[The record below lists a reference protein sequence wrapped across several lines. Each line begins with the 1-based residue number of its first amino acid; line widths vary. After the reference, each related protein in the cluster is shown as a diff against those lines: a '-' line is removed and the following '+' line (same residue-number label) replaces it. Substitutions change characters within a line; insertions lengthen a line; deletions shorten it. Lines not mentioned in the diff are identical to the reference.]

1 MSTRPLET
9 IPAKAAFHIQTNIE
23 EFVRQRQLSDRRI
36 YLNGVIES
44 LDLESKCIY
53 ATTSMVGMIVEQ
65 ILDFN
70 REDADIPPEERE
82 PILLYINS
90 PGGELVEGFA
100 LVSAIELSKTPV
112 YTINVGEWCSM
123 AFLIGIAGHK
133 RFSLPYMTFLM
144 HEGSRYAGGSTNK
157 VQDKVDFEKRFETEV
172 VKKHVLK
179 HSHMK
184 SVDYDALARV
194 ELYMLPE
201 DALERGFIDEIVTD
215 IDDIL

>member
-1 MSTRPLET
+1 MSTRTVQT
-9 IPAKAAFHIQTNIE
+9 IPAKVALDIQTNLE
-23 EFVRQRQLSDRRI
+23 EFERVRESGVRRL
-36 YLNGVIES
+36 YLNGIIEQ
-44 LDLESKCIY
+44 LDLESKCLY
-53 ATTSMVGMIVEQ
+53 ATTSMVGKIVEQ
-65 ILDFN
+65 IFDIN
-70 REDADIPPEERE
+70 REDADIPPEERD
-82 PILLYINS
+82 PIMLYINS
-90 PGGELVEGFA
+90 PGGEIVEGFA
-100 LVSAIELSKTPV
+100 LVSAIEMSKTPV
-112 YTINVGEWCSM
+112 YTVNVGEWCSM

-172 VKKHVLK
+172 VKAHVLK
-179 HSHMK
+179 HSFMK

-215 IDDIL
+215 IDTIL